1 MAGLAIVHEPKA
13 NLVLET
19 MTVTELI
26 TRFHQSFVKL
36 ETALERDIQCD
47 IENYDREVSDAMQ
60 SILSS
65 NPQSIEEKKL
75 LANFLLDAILRQ
87 VDKTPLTNSILRKV
101 VDTCI

>member
-1 MAGLAIVHEPKA
+1 MKQ
-13 NLVLET
+13 LEVCKT

-26 TRFHQSFVKL
+26 TSFNQSFTKL
-36 ETALERDIQCD
+36 ETALEADIQLD

-65 NPQSIEEKKL
+65 DPQSAEEKKI
-75 LANFLLDAILRQ
+75 LANFLLNSILRQ
-87 VDKTPLTNSILRKV
+87 VDKTPLTNSMLKKV